1 MRLVVKSDDL
11 DIELETREKY
21 TLVMGLGGAGKTHF
35 VNFVDELRK
44 SEISEN
50 RDDIL
55 VESDLEYIV
64 VTSKD
69 MIHIIPQYIAEG
81 IKLFISDEFL
91 AHDVVK
97 TLENL
102 EAYCVVITRN
112 PMKDVK
118 MSYKSLY
125 VAYRDTSTNKT
136 CIKLKFEAEQ
146 YNGLYDVNA
155 IITEDGKGGADL
167 VKNYVRK
174 EYLII
179 PAEGDGNI
187 RHKMEDSSGIE
198 RLLVICDGGG
208 IAAHVAGIRQVA
220 RERKRKGLVTEFL
233 MPECFEQVL
242 LCSAFIGWDKNIY
255 KYFDIK
261 YNNTEDFCEAK
272 IEELSY
278 GKPYFYK
285 HKQQGSLSKCW
296 LINCDKCDTK
306 CEYALQGDKK
316 RLVLENGPLE
326 DLLQLCE
333 GRVEDAMNDMQNL
346 LEDLQRQ
353 LSST

>member
-1 MRLVVKSDDL
+1 MFFRIKDSSYSI
-11 DIELETREKY
+11 DIETEEKY
-21 TLVMGLGGAGKTHF
+21 VLVDGLSGKGKTAF
-35 VNFVDELRK
+35 VQFIEDIIDNNILGVVEADRNFMVIRDKDNLDKIPSVINEFGSTIFIVDEVL
-44 SEISEN
+44 
-50 RDDIL
+50 
-55 VESDLEYIV
+55 
-64 VTSKD
+64 
-69 MIHIIPQYIAEG
+69 AE
-81 IKLFISDEFL
+81 
-91 AHDVVK
+91 K
-97 TLENL
+97 TLHAIQDTDL
-102 EAYCVVITRN
+102 YCIAITRRVYSN
-112 PMKDVK
+112 IK

-125 VAYRDTSTNKT
+125 EVERSEDGVTRFKPKYLIESCCKSRP
-136 CIKLKFEAEQ
+136 
-146 YNGLYDVNA
+146 DVV
-155 IITEDGKGGADL
+155 ITEDTRGGAEL
-167 VKNYVRK
+167 VESLNIQGC
-174 EYLII
+174 EID
-179 PAEGDGNI
+179 PAGGNTNI
-187 RHKMEDSSGIE
+187 KRYMKKHRFIE
-198 RLLVICDGGG
+198 RLLVICDAGG
-208 IAAHVAGIRQVA
+208 IAACIYDIMSWT
-220 RERKRKGLVTEFL
+220 ERRKERGLVTNFL

-326 DLLQLCE
+326 DLLHFCE
-333 GRVEDAMNDMQNL
+333 GRVEDAMDDMQNL